1 MIVDRHGAGNV
12 RRWRAH
18 GHRHVGEQD
27 VGVVRVLSDPFGA
40 HQNRHLGLPAW
51 LAALPASFT
60 VLIALRVLSE
70 CMMVPSYHARWL
82 TVGECGTGF
91 TDPEGVLMF
100 DLPFLLG
107 LSGLCWW
114 LAAYAPYVGNVARCA
129 FTTAAGAWL
138 ITFAAFQILT

>member
-1 MIVDRHGAGNV
+1 MPNASSIPNLD
-12 RRWRAH
+12 
-18 GHRHVGEQD
+18 
-27 VGVVRVLSDPFGA
+27 LSCNECAYDLRGLPHLLCPECGTLYKPRLR
-40 HQNRHLGLPAW
+40 QLGLPAW

-91 TDPEGVLMF
+91 TDPQGVLMF

-114 LAAYAPYVGNVARCA
+114 LAAYAPYVGKVARCA

-138 ITFAAFQILT
+138 ITFAAFEILT